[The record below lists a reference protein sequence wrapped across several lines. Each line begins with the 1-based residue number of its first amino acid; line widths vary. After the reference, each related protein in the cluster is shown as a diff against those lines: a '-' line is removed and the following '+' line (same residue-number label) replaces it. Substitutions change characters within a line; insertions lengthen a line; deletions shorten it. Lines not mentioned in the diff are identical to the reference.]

1 MSGDAHAPAMITTVE
16 WVGLRASAGV
26 RHAIGEGNRLRV
38 RGSPALSGRSG
49 EDVSTRVPPQVIR
62 LRRFDEPH
70 PDDTDTPEA
79 RHLRTVLSGFKRRD
93 LAVSAKQVRN
103 MLAALAAGAGGD
115 LPGARVI
122 LLGHFDVPQVGEKYF
137 EPEVIPATR
146 LLGRRLYAVPVFG
159 AIVLLMLL
167 QCSRVIPVIL
177 PMRSFGGFAYLLMMG
192 GAVTAAWMWRG
203 MIRPTYLRVSPGLIE
218 FLSYRWFWRDRAEVR
233 SYPLTPGTNVVV
245 MHPPT
250 FTWSTRWSTPRP
262 DRREVHE
269 DKMREKHPNA
279 LVVFFERNGREE
291 RLDVTLIFQAETFRD
306 LLWSALLSTAPIRTP
321 SQDDLVG

>member
-1 MSGDAHAPAMITTVE
+1 M
-16 WVGLRASAGV
+16 
-26 RHAIGEGNRLRV
+26 RV
-38 RGSPALSGRSG
+38 RGSSALSDRSVNN
-49 EDVSTRVPPQVIR
+49 VSTRVPPQVIR

-79 RHLRTVLSGFKRRD
+79 RYLRTVLSGFKRRD
-93 LAVSAKQVRN
+93 LAVTTKKVRN
-103 MLAALAAGAGGD
+103 LMAALAAGAGVNP
-115 LPGARVI
+115 PGARVI
-122 LLGHFDVPQVGEKYF
+122 LLGHIDVPQVGEKYF

-177 PMRSFGGFAYLLMMG
+177 PMRNIGGFAYVLMMG

-203 MIRPTYLRVSPGLIE
+203 LIRPTYLRVSPGLIE
-218 FLSYRWFWRDRAEVR
+218 FLSYRWFWHDRAEIR
-233 SYPLTPGTNVVV
+233 SYPLTPGTNVIV

-250 FTWSTRWSTPRP
+250 FTWSTRLTKPP
-262 DRREVHE
+262 LDRREAHE

-279 LVVFFERNGREE
+279 LTLFFERDGRGD
-291 RLDVTLIFQAETFRD
+291 RLDVALVFQADQLRD
-306 LLWSALLSTAPIRTP
+306 LLWSSLLSTAPIRTP